1 VFSFNDTRRWYD
13 RVVTAPGGS
22 NSGLANA
29 QSFARFYAIA
39 GMNHRCGDP
48 ATDQFDVL
56 TPLAAW
62 VKQGLAPKAITA
74 TANAQN
80 AQSGFANRTRPLCA
94 YPQVARYKG
103 TGSLEEAS
111 NFVCE

>member
-1 VFSFNDTRRWYD
+1 MFSFNDTRRWYD
-13 RVVTAPGGS
+13 RVVAAPGGS

-29 QSFARFYAIA
+29 QSFARFYPIP
-39 GMNHRCGDP
+39 GMNHRGGGP

-56 TPLAAW
+56 TPLVAW

-74 TANAQN
+74 TAN